1 MTTPHHGHPRR
12 WLILAVLALA
22 LFGISMDNTV
32 LMVALP
38 VLSNHLEA
46 DTSQLQWMV
55 DAYTLVFASLLLMS
69 GALSDRFGRR
79 RLLVTGM
86 SLFGLGSALTPLVGS
101 AEQLIALRAFMGL
114 GASLAMPPTL
124 SIIADIFD
132 ETERPKAIAIWSGT
146 MALGIVAGPLLAG
159 LLLEHFAWPS
169 IFLVN
174 VPVVAAGILASLAII
189 PESKAPGHIPLDPIG
204 AVLSVVAL
212 VALTYGIIE
221 SPGYG
226 WSDARILGSVSLA
239 AVFGVVFV
247 AWERRLEHPMLEIGL
262 FRNARFGAS
271 CLSVTLSFFALNGAL
286 FMLALYLQQVRGL
299 SPLETGY
306 RFIAIAAGIVV
317 ASPIA
322 ARLTVLRGAK
332 LTTSLGLAITALG
345 MGLAGT
351 IGVTTGDGQIL
362 AILFVAAGGIGM
374 AMTPATDA
382 IMGAVPPEKF
392 GVGSAVND
400 ATREIGGALGIAIL
414 GSLWQGSYA
423 DRIAGAAAVLPPE
436 AAGAVRG
443 SFAGAA
449 AAAAQL
455 GGRPG
460 EALLDAARSA
470 FVAAM
475 DWTCLIGVAFVIGGL
490 VVAAAFLPAR
500 ATPEAVSDGPELPV
514 PQSPRWPEDSML
526 NEPQ

>member
-1 MTTPHHGHPRR
+1 
-12 WLILAVLALA
+12 
-22 LFGISMDNTV
+22 
-32 LMVALP
+32 
-38 VLSNHLEA
+38 
-46 DTSQLQWMV
+46 
-55 DAYTLVFASLLLMS
+55 
-69 GALSDRFGRR
+69 
-79 RLLVTGM
+79 
-86 SLFGLGSALTPLVGS
+86 
-101 AEQLIALRAFMGL
+101 
-114 GASLAMPPTL
+114 
-124 SIIADIFD
+124 
-132 ETERPKAIAIWSGT
+132 
-146 MALGIVAGPLLAG
+146 
-159 LLLEHFAWPS
+159 
-169 IFLVN
+169 
-174 VPVVAAGILASLAII
+174 
-189 PESKAPGHIPLDPIG
+189 
-204 AVLSVVAL
+204 
-212 VALTYGIIE
+212 
-221 SPGYG
+221 
-226 WSDARILGSVSLA
+226 
-239 AVFGVVFV
+239 
-247 AWERRLEHPMLEIGL
+247 
-262 FRNARFGAS
+262 
-271 CLSVTLSFFALNGAL
+271 
-286 FMLALYLQQVRGL
+286 
-299 SPLETGY
+299 
-306 RFIAIAAGIVV
+306 
-317 ASPIA
+317 
-322 ARLTVLRGAK
+322 
-332 LTTSLGLAITALG
+332 